1 MGEFKIIDHYCL
13 VYIMLQ
19 NEKKSIYLMRNGV
32 ESEQANGSTIVN
44 ATTQHDKIP
53 QTDPEQADEPSDC
66 KLGKTS
72 SSGQDTSINAAK
84 HHWIHVSYFY
94 RRNTD

>member
-1 MGEFKIIDHYCL
+1 MGEFKIIGHYCL

-19 NEKKSIYLMRNGV
+19 NEKKSVYLMTNGV

-44 ATTQHDKIP
+44 GTTQHDKIP
-53 QTDPEQADEPSDC
+53 QIDPERADEPSDC
-66 KLGKTS
+66 KPGKTS
-72 SSGQDTSINAAK
+72 SSGQDTSINAVK
-84 HHWIHVSYFY
+84 PHWISYFY